1 MIAITGATGHL
12 GRLTIQALLQ
22 RGVSPDTLVALVR
35 DPARAA
41 DLAAQ
46 GVTVR
51 QADYTQLHTLD
62 AALQGVDH
70 LLLIS
75 SSDMNGRV
83 DQHRN
88 VVDAAVRAGVKLLA
102 YTSLLRADTSGLG
115 LAQDHRAT
123 EALIR
128 ASGLPFVLL
137 RNSWYLENYNPAQA
151 AQHGMLAGAAGEG
164 RVSAASRADYAEAA
178 AAVLTEPGHENA
190 VYELGGDHAFT
201 LSDLAAEIQ
210 AQTGRPVTYQNMTP
224 DAYADMLR
232 GVGLPAPVADMLADS
247 DAHLAQGDLYTRSG
261 DLRRLIGRPTTTLSE
276 GVRAALN

>member
-51 QADYTQLHTLD
+51 QADYTQPHTLD
-62 AALQGVDH
+62 AALQGVDR

-137 RNSWYLENYNPAQA
+137 RNSWYLENYNPAPA

-247 DAHLAQGDLYTRSG
+247 DAHLAQGDLYTESG